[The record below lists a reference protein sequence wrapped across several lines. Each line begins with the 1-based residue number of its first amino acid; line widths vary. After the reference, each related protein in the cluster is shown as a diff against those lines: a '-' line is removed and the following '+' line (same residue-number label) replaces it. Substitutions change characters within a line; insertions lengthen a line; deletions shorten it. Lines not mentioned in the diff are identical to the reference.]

1 MPDESSIIASAE
13 TAGPLECRLMLL
25 IDADRE
31 IEAWGELGNAIDKLM
46 YDLYDVQSAVT
57 HLYEL
62 HERQEL
68 EEADV

>member
-1 MPDESSIIASAE
+1 MDEPSIAIKVE

-31 IEAWGELGNAIDKLM
+31 IEAWGEIGKAIDNLM
-46 YDLYDVQSAVT
+46 CGLYDVQSTVT

-68 EEADV
+68 EKADV